1 MSSFVL
7 DAHGL
12 RISNTSALD
21 QANRKRV
28 VLEVAYKLF
37 VAQVHGLCF
46 RLLADRRA
54 AEEATV
60 KVFTQFNR
68 EVPRRWNETAVSRQL
83 RELSLNEA
91 MQRLGAVA
99 HASRRQAVNVGSSP
113 APVTTV
119 DRTTVL
125 VQQQPAPPLDGPMLE
140 ALVTSLPADLRVA
153 FVLHDMEGLKAG
165 KIAKYLHVN
174 EDKVRTLIKLARLEL
189 RRIWQAQH

>member
-46 RLLADRRA
+46 RLLADRSA

-60 KVFTQFNR
+60 NVFTQFNR
-68 EVPRRWNETAVSRQL
+68 EVPRRWNETAVGRQL

-99 HASRRQAVNVGSSP
+99 NASRRRAVNVGSPP
-113 APVTTV
+113 APVSTV

-125 VQQQPAPPLDGPMLE
+125 AHQQPAPLDGPMLE

-174 EDKVRTLIKLARLEL
+174 EDRVRTLI
-189 RRIWQAQH
+189 

>member
-12 RISNTSALD
+12 RISNTSAFD
-21 QANRKRV
+21 PANRKRV

-46 RLLADRRA
+46 RLLANRRA

-68 EVPRRWNETAVSRQL
+68 EAPRRWNETAVSRQL

-99 HASRRQAVNVGSSP
+99 LVSERQAVSVVLP
-113 APVTTV
+113 PTFVTTA
-119 DRTTVL
+119 DHRR
-125 VQQQPAPPLDGPMLE
+125 APLDGPMLE
-140 ALVTSLPADLRVA
+140 ALVTNLPTDLRVA

-165 KIAKYLHVN
+165 KIAKYLRVN

-189 RRIWQAQH
+189 RRIWRAQR

>member
-12 RISNTSALD
+12 RISNTSAFD
-21 QANRKRV
+21 PANRKRV

-37 VAQVHGLCF
+37 VAEVHGLCF

-68 EVPRRWNETAVSRQL
+68 EAPRRWNETAVSRQL

-91 MQRLGAVA
+91 MQRLGAVPL
-99 HASRRQAVNVGSSP
+99 ASTRQAVSVGLTP
-113 APVTTV
+113 ASVTTV
-119 DRTTVL
+119 DRATVPA
-125 VQQQPAPPLDGPMLE
+125 QPQPAPLDGPMLE
-140 ALVTSLPADLRVA
+140 ALVTSLPTDLRVA

-165 KIAKYLHVN
+165 KIAKYLRVN
-174 EDKVRTLIKLARLEL
+174 EDKVRTLIKLARQEL
-189 RRIWQAQH
+189 RRIWRAQR